1 MGRRLAEATNAR
13 FTRRTRGDAG
23 LRRFTILVGFFAGFF
38 DCGDFGALAADVFR
52 AAGVACAMPQS
63 G

>member
-13 FTRRTRGDAG
+13 FTRRTRGEGAL
-23 LRRFTILVGFFAGFF
+23 LRLTPLVGFFATFF
-38 DCGDFGALAADVFR
+38 VGGDFCVLGAAAFP
-52 AAGVACAMPQS
+52 G